1 MAFRADNEIGLIEG
15 VRNVCWV
22 NSGTR
27 KLVQVTLE
35 IFWFLE
41 FNFQRNFDSS
51 SSSNQY
57 STQFAV
63 WKFLVISYFMHC
75 HSSIHVFLIYDA
87 RANNWGADR
96 EKLLREHD
104 LCNAS
109 SALGIMQKEI
119 SSIQKGMNLNYCVRI
134 IIVIFAQ
141 SYIRLE
147 FIIET

>member
-1 MAFRADNEIGLIEG
+1 
-15 VRNVCWV
+15 
-22 NSGTR
+22 
-27 KLVQVTLE
+27 
-35 IFWFLE
+35 
-41 FNFQRNFDSS
+41 
-51 SSSNQY
+51 
-57 STQFAV
+57 
-63 WKFLVISYFMHC
+63 MHC

-109 SALGIMQKEI
+109 FALGIVQKEI
-119 SSIQKGMNLNYCVRI
+119 SSIQKGINLNYCVRI

-147 FIIET
+147 FIIETWTRASHADGDAL